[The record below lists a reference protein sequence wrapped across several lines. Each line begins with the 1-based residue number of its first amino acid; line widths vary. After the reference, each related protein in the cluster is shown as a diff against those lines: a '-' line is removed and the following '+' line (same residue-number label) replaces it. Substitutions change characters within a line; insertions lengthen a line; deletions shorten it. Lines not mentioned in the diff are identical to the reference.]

1 MAKLNRQN
9 VWPAIAFLACTGVL
23 WVHLNNFEDS
33 EFSGGWLSG
42 KILTM
47 AEVSVPLFL
56 CALVCTIFLPRIA
69 AIVGLVATA
78 LCLPFYLYVVM
89 PGPYRRIFQG
99 EYSFPLQREFA
110 WNFWGVTGI
119 VTLILA
125 ALFSV
130 LMLSRPSNSR

>member
-9 VWPAIAFLACTGVL
+9 VCPAIAFLACAGVL
-23 WVHLNNFEDS
+23 WIHLDNFEAS

-42 KILTM
+42 KILMM
-47 AEVSVPLFL
+47 ADIGVLLLFSAMVLTIFVPRAGAIV
-56 CALVCTIFLPRIA
+56 ALV
-69 AIVGLVATA
+69 AIV
-78 LCLPFYLYVVM
+78 LCFPFYLYVVV

-110 WNFWGVTGI
+110 WNSWAIAGI
-119 VTLILA
+119 VTLIFA

-130 LMLSRPSNSR
+130 RSLSRRSSS